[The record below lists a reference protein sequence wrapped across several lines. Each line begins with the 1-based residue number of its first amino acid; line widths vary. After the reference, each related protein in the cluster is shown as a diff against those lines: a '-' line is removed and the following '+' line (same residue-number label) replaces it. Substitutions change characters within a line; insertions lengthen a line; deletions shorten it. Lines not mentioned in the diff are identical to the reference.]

1 VRGETLTLTLTPT
14 LTINPNPKLD
24 PDPDPDPNPNPNP
37 NPSPN
42 PNPDPNPSPNPNQ
55 VRGEGHGPQAQQWAL
70 GVLLVEMLEGRPP
83 FEGGGGGGGCCC
95 GGGGGGG
102 GGGGDG
108 GDEAAVPLPLREQ
121 ILRAAPSLD
130 RLSAAPRAAA
140 AALLQADPGARA
152 ASFPEG
158 YVSVMGLGWLSALS
172 WAVIESG
179 ECVPDLGFEE
189 HAREWDDLEGTSTA
203 SVASDE
209 RGAFVG
215 F

>member
-1 VRGETLTLTLTPT
+1 MSPSASFSADVRRNRRPAW
-14 LTINPNPKLD
+14 
-24 PDPDPDPNPNPNP
+24 
-37 NPSPN
+37 
-42 PNPDPNPSPNPNQ
+42 
-55 VRGEGHGPQAQQWAL
+55 PQIS
-70 GVLLVEMLEGRPP
+70 LE
-83 FEGGGGGGGCCC
+83 
-95 GGGGGGG
+95 
-102 GGGGDG
+102 
-108 GDEAAVPLPLREQ
+108 
-121 ILRAAPSLD
+121 S
-130 RLSAAPRAAA
+130 A

-172 WAVIESG
+172 WAAIESG

>member
-1 VRGETLTLTLTPT
+1 V
-14 LTINPNPKLD
+14 
-24 PDPDPDPNPNPNP
+24 
-37 NPSPN
+37 
-42 PNPDPNPSPNPNQ
+42 
-55 VRGEGHGPQAQQWAL
+55 
-70 GVLLVEMLEGRPP
+70 
-83 FEGGGGGGGCCC
+83 
-95 GGGGGGG
+95 
-102 GGGGDG
+102 
-108 GDEAAVPLPLREQ
+108 AAVPLPLREQ

-172 WAVIESG
+172 WAAIESG